1 MSSEMMMTGAGLA
14 SGPDWLLGHGGPVSP
29 SWLLGQGSSLGFNPW
44 VVLSIVLGFVALVL
58 IRHALGEEKLPR
70 GEFTLGVLAAAA
82 GMAICSIGLKLDLP
96 MALLLMCNWLA
107 VYVGI
112 FFLSFRQPVYGALSF
127 AAIVFITC
135 GIYVLNGA
143 PFVAAATMIVYAGAI
158 IIVFLFVLMF
168 AQSNTLQQADLKLN
182 SPWASATAGALLLM
196 LMLLAIRQIPA
207 SAAASKPSSTVASL
221 GKAMFTDYLWTVEL
235 AGALL
240 LIATVAAILIAQ
252 DDDHDS
258 EEAYETDSDTHPIA
272 RS

>member
-1 MSSEMMMTGAGLA
+1 MSSEMMMAGAGSA
-14 SGPDWLLGHGGPVSP
+14 TPVA
-29 SWLLGQGSSLGFNPW
+29 WLLGQGSSLAFNPW
-44 VVLSIVLGFVALVL
+44 IVLSIALGFVALLL
-58 IRHALGEEKLPR
+58 IRHALGEDKLPR
-70 GEFTLGVLAAAA
+70 GEFAIGVLAAAA

-96 MALLLMCNWLA
+96 MSLLLMCNWLA

-168 AQSNTLQQADLKLN
+168 AQSNTLQPADLKLN
-182 SPWASATAGALLLM
+182 NPLSSAAAGALLLV

-207 SAAASKPSSTVASL
+207 TSAASKPSSTVVSL

-252 DDDHDS
+252 DDDHES
-258 EEAYETDSDTHPIA
+258 GEATDAESDTHPIA

>member
-1 MSSEMMMTGAGLA
+1 MSSEMTMAGDGFA
-14 SGPDWLLGHGGPVSP
+14 SGSE
-29 SWLLGQGSSLGFNPW
+29 WLLGQAGLVGQAVSLGFNPW

-168 AQSNTLQQADLKLN
+168 AQSNTLQPTDLKIN
-182 SPWASATAGALLLM
+182 SPWASASAGALLLT

-207 SAAASKPSSTVASL
+207 TAAVSKPASTVVSL

-252 DDDHDS
+252 DDDHDA
-258 EEAYETDSDTHPIA
+258 EQAYEAESETHPIA